1 MIEWP
6 EQKQAAKV
14 ASHAGVVVQNVLN
27 VLAGKSDGLANYQGS
42 VELISITNGRVSRH
56 YWLLCDVL
64 THGWQNG
71 GMSYFSFFGGFT
83 LGDFLTRQLKS
94 RGLMVGMFRSSLGY

>member
-64 THGWQNG
+64 THG
-71 GMSYFSFFGGFT
+71 
-83 LGDFLTRQLKS
+83 
-94 RGLMVGMFRSSLGY
+94 